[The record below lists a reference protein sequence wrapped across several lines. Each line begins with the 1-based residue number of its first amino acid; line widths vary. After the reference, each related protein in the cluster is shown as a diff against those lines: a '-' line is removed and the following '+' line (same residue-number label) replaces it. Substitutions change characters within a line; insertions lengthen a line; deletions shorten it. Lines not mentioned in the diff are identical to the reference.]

1 MEEKNLTGMQN
12 HAATDDSRKPD
23 KANELDQDTLSKVSG
38 GYPVFRSFPISEEKK
53 KKKLP

>member
-23 KANELDQDTLSKVSG
+23 EANELDQDTLSKVSG